1 MRAVPKIVDKEER
14 MQMILSK
21 ALEVFAKV
29 GYRESNLSL
38 IAEAC
43 CLSRPTVY
51 QYFSDKKEIYY
62 YAVKNVTSRM
72 FEKYSNI
79 AFAPGD
85 QDEIERLRMIVLDI
99 FSFARENE
107 STLSNLVEF
116 ILSEKKSGV
125 DVYSSIR
132 SRTAKMRIL
141 IKRLVLQGIHRNT
154 IRECDAD
161 KVGEEIFSLVV
172 AEAFQ
177 VGFFPSFSAEEASSI
192 VSEFLEAFRRS
203 NSLPFT
209 KK

>member
-29 GYRESNLSL
+29 GSRESNLSL

-192 VSEFLEAFRRS
+192 VSEFLEAFRR
-203 NSLPFT
+203 
-209 KK
+209 

>member
-29 GYRESNLSL
+29 GYRESILSL

-192 VSEFLEAFRRS
+192 VSEFLEAFRR
-203 NSLPFT
+203 
-209 KK
+209 

>member
-14 MQMILSK
+14 MKMILSK

-192 VSEFLEAFRRS
+192 VSEFLEAFRR
-203 NSLPFT
+203 
-209 KK
+209 

>member
-125 DVYSSIR
+125 YVYSSIR

-192 VSEFLEAFRRS
+192 VSEFLEAFRR
-203 NSLPFT
+203 
-209 KK
+209 

>member
-79 AFAPGD
+79 AFTPGD

-192 VSEFLEAFRRS
+192 VSEFLEAFRR
-203 NSLPFT
+203 
-209 KK
+209 

>member
-29 GYRESNLSL
+29 GYRESNLYL

-192 VSEFLEAFRRS
+192 VSEFLEAFRR
-203 NSLPFT
+203 
-209 KK
+209 

>member
-132 SRTAKMRIL
+132 NKTAKMQIL
-141 IKRLVLQGIHRNT
+141 IKRLVLQVIHRNT

-192 VSEFLEAFRRS
+192 VSEFLEAFRR
-203 NSLPFT
+203 
-209 KK
+209 

>member
-1 MRAVPKIVDKEER
+1 

-192 VSEFLEAFRRS
+192 VSEFLEAFRR
-203 NSLPFT
+203 
-209 KK
+209 

>member
-161 KVGEEIFSLVV
+161 KFGEEIFSLVV

-192 VSEFLEAFRRS
+192 VSEFLEAFRR
-203 NSLPFT
+203 
-209 KK
+209 

>member
-192 VSEFLEAFRRS
+192 VSDFLEAFRR
-203 NSLPFT
+203 
-209 KK
+209 

>member
-177 VGFFPSFSAEEASSI
+177 GGFFPSFSAEEASSI
-192 VSEFLEAFRRS
+192 VSEFLEAFRR
-203 NSLPFT
+203 
-209 KK
+209 

>member
-99 FSFARENE
+99 FDFARENE
-107 STLSNLVEF
+107 TTLSNLVEF

-192 VSEFLEAFRRS
+192 VSEFLEAFRR
-203 NSLPFT
+203 
-209 KK
+209 

>member
-79 AFAPGD
+79 AFASGD
-85 QDEIERLRMIVLDI
+85 QDEIERLRMIVLHI
-99 FSFARENE
+99 FSFARETE

-192 VSEFLEAFRRS
+192 VSEFLEAFRR
-203 NSLPFT
+203 
-209 KK
+209 

>member
-72 FEKYSNI
+72 FE
-79 AFAPGD
+79 
-85 QDEIERLRMIVLDI
+85 I

-192 VSEFLEAFRRS
+192 VSEFLEAFRR
-203 NSLPFT
+203 
-209 KK
+209 

>member
-1 MRAVPKIVDKEER
+1 MPKIVDKEER

-51 QYFSDKKEIYY
+51 QYFSDKTEIYY

-192 VSEFLEAFRRS
+192 VSEFLEAFRR
-203 NSLPFT
+203 
-209 KK
+209 

>member
-177 VGFFPSFSAEEASSI
+177 VGFFPSFSAEEASSL
-192 VSEFLEAFRRS
+192 VSEFLEAFRR
-203 NSLPFT
+203 
-209 KK
+209 

>member
-192 VSEFLEAFRRS
+192 VAEFLEAFRR
-203 NSLPFT
+203 
-209 KK
+209 

>member
-161 KVGEEIFSLVV
+161 KVGEEIFSPVV

-192 VSEFLEAFRRS
+192 VSEFLEAFRR
-203 NSLPFT
+203 
-209 KK
+209 

>member
-1 MRAVPKIVDKEER
+1 MRAVPKIVDKEKK

-192 VSEFLEAFRRS
+192 VSEFLEAFRR
-203 NSLPFT
+203 
-209 KK
+209 

>member
-43 CLSRPTVY
+43 CLSRPAVY

-192 VSEFLEAFRRS
+192 VSEFLEAFRR
-203 NSLPFT
+203 
-209 KK
+209 

>member
-72 FEKYSNI
+72 FVKYSNI

-192 VSEFLEAFRRS
+192 VSEFLEAFRR
-203 NSLPFT
+203 
-209 KK
+209 

>member
-107 STLSNLVEF
+107 SILSNLVEF

-192 VSEFLEAFRRS
+192 VSEFLEAFRR
-203 NSLPFT
+203 
-209 KK
+209 

>member
-51 QYFSDKKEIYY
+51 QYFSDKKEICY

-192 VSEFLEAFRRS
+192 VSEFLEAFRR
-203 NSLPFT
+203 
-209 KK
+209 

>member
-85 QDEIERLRMIVLDI
+85 QDEIERLRMIVRDI
-99 FSFARENE
+99 CSFARENE
-107 STLSNLVEF
+107 FTLSNLVEF

-192 VSEFLEAFRRS
+192 VSEFLEAFRR
-203 NSLPFT
+203 
-209 KK
+209 

>member
-177 VGFFPSFSAEEASSI
+177 VGFFPSFFAEEASSI
-192 VSEFLEAFRRS
+192 VSEFLEAFRR
-203 NSLPFT
+203 
-209 KK
+209 

>member
-154 IRECDAD
+154 IREYDAD

-192 VSEFLEAFRRS
+192 VSEFLEAFRR
-203 NSLPFT
+203 
-209 KK
+209 

>member
-107 STLSNLVEF
+107 STLSNLV
-116 ILSEKKSGV
+116 
-125 DVYSSIR
+125 
-132 SRTAKMRIL
+132 
-141 IKRLVLQGIHRNT
+141 
-154 IRECDAD
+154 
-161 KVGEEIFSLVV
+161 
-172 AEAFQ
+172 
-177 VGFFPSFSAEEASSI
+177 
-192 VSEFLEAFRRS
+192 
-203 NSLPFT
+203 
-209 KK
+209 

>member
-38 IAEAC
+38 IAC

-192 VSEFLEAFRRS
+192 VSEFLEAFRR
-203 NSLPFT
+203 
-209 KK
+209 

>member
-177 VGFFPSFSAEEASSI
+177 VGFFPSVAAEEASSI
-192 VSEFLEAFRRS
+192 VSEFLEAFRR
-203 NSLPFT
+203 
-209 KK
+209 

>member
-72 FEKYSNI
+72 PEKTSPPFPILWSSSFLRRRVEWMYILQSE
-79 AFAPGD
+79 AGPPRCGSLLSAWCCK
-85 QDEIERLRMIVLDI
+85 ESIE
-99 FSFARENE
+99 
-107 STLSNLVEF
+107 TLSAN
-116 ILSEKKSGV
+116 
-125 DVYSSIR
+125 
-132 SRTAKMRIL
+132 AMQ
-141 IKRLVLQGIHRNT
+141 IK
-154 IRECDAD
+154 
-161 KVGEEIFSLVV
+161 
-172 AEAFQ
+172 
-177 VGFFPSFSAEEASSI
+177 
-192 VSEFLEAFRRS
+192 LERRS
-203 NSLPFT
+203 SPWWWLKPSR
-209 KK
+209 

>member
-154 IRECDAD
+154 ICECDAD

-192 VSEFLEAFRRS
+192 VSEFLEAFRR
-203 NSLPFT
+203 
-209 KK
+209 

>member
-21 ALEVFAKV
+21 ALEVFTKV

-192 VSEFLEAFRRS
+192 VSEFLEAFRR
-203 NSLPFT
+203 
-209 KK
+209 

>member
-132 SRTAKMRIL
+132 SRIAKMRIL

-192 VSEFLEAFRRS
+192 VSEFLEAFRR
-203 NSLPFT
+203 
-209 KK
+209 

>member
-172 AEAFQ
+172 AEAFH

-192 VSEFLEAFRRS
+192 VSEFLEAFRR
-203 NSLPFT
+203 
-209 KK
+209 

>member
-51 QYFSDKKEIYY
+51 QYFSAKKEIYY

-192 VSEFLEAFRRS
+192 VSEFLEAFRR
-203 NSLPFT
+203 
-209 KK
+209 